1 MKKKGSL
8 TIELSLL
15 MPVILFSIILIIY
28 ATYFYH
34 DRCIIQ
40 HSAYSTA
47 LKRKEKN
54 NEISAEEL
62 FRNGVENKLIGVW
75 DLSVEE
81 VEGALTVQGKMNCFD
96 GLLFRLMSD
105 NFFAVNITEY
115 LYSDNEADYIRGY

>member
-40 HSAYSTA
+40 QSAYSTA
-47 LKRKEKN
+47 LKREEKN
-54 NEISAEEL
+54 NGISAEEL

-81 VEGALTVQGKMNCFD
+81 VEDTLAVQGKMNCFD